1 MKIDSGLSG
10 YGYSHRSYDIDR
22 TTEEAPQ
29 RETETR
35 QRSAFALTGSSTLL
49 SQSLASALWAVEGSS
64 DHAETNNGTPQISM
78 TPPSIEWVEGAY
90 QEFSEYN

>member
-22 TTEEAPQ
+22 TTEEVPQ
-29 RETETR
+29 RETEAR

-64 DHAETNNGTPQISM
+64 DYDDGDNAPQFSVAA
-78 TPPSIEWVEGAY
+78 PSIEWVEGAY
-90 QEFSEYN
+90 QEFTDFN

>member
-10 YGYSHRSYDIDR
+10 YGYSHRSYEIDR

-29 RETETR
+29 RETESR
-35 QRSAFALTGSSTLL
+35 QRSAFALTGSSTFL

-64 DHAETNNGTPQISM
+64 DYEDGDIGPQF
-78 TPPSIEWVEGAY
+78 PVAAPSIEWVEGAY
-90 QEFSEYN
+90 QEFADFN

>member
-29 RETETR
+29 REAEAR

-49 SQSLASALWAVEGSS
+49 SSSLASALWAVEGTS
-64 DHAETNNGTPQISM
+64 DYQSDDKPPAYQIAA
-78 TPPSIEWVEGAY
+78 PSIEWVEGAY
-90 QEFSEYN
+90 QEFSDYN

>member
-29 RETETR
+29 RETEAR

-64 DHAETNNGTPQISM
+64 DYDDDASTGPQFSVAA
-78 TPPSIEWVEGAY
+78 PSIEWVEGAY
-90 QEFSEYN
+90 QEFSDFN

>member
-10 YGYSHRSYDIDR
+10 YGYSHRSYDMDR
-22 TTEEAPQ
+22 AVEETPQ
-29 RETETR
+29 RETQSR

-49 SQSLASALWAVEGSS
+49 SQSLASALWEVEGDYAAESS
-64 DHAETNNGTPQISM
+64 APHFPTP
-78 TPPSIEWVEGAY
+78 TPSIEWVEGAY

>member
-22 TTEEAPQ
+22 TIEEAPV
-29 RETETR
+29 REAETR

-49 SQSLASALWAVEGSS
+49 SQSLASALWAVEGSTEEA
-64 DHAETNNGTPQISM
+64 DTNTAHHFSM
-78 TPPSIEWVEGAY
+78 ASPSIEWVEGAY

>member
-49 SQSLASALWAVEGSS
+49 STSLASALWAVEGSNDYDNHGS
-64 DHAETNNGTPQISM
+64 SPLFQTAA
-78 TPPSIEWVEGAY
+78 PSIEWVEGAY